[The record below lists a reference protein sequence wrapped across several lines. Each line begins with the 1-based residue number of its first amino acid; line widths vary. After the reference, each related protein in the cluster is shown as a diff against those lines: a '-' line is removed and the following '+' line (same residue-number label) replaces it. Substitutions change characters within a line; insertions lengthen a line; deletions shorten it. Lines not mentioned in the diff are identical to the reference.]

1 EGDDDG
7 EDVERLVALARFVPR
22 EAFPAHTVAVRQSLG
37 RRFTDRLDRLPARMT
52 RRRSGLDRSRRIQ
65 VVARDLVAPLLLLEL
80 PERRQRHHL
89 PRLVLDEDLSQVLGH
104 TPELR
109 PRLHVH
115 LVELVEQDEA
125 LLVRAPDQDIEVLER
140 GRDRYTLLHPDVVV
154 DDELVLWIV
163 GGVERED
170 RSEE

>member
-1 EGDDDG
+1 
-7 EDVERLVALARFVPR
+7 
-22 EAFPAHTVAVRQSLG
+22 
-37 RRFTDRLDRLPARMT
+37 
-52 RRRSGLDRSRRIQ
+52 
-65 VVARDLVAPLLLLEL
+65 
-80 PERRQRHHL
+80 
-89 PRLVLDEDLSQVLGH
+89 LGH

-140 GRDRYTLLHPDVVV
+140 GRDRYTLLHRDVVV

-170 RSEE
+170 ILHLLALRQRCQERIRHLPEALVIRRTRLGLVERAERNSSRRAEPRDRGGLEELQL